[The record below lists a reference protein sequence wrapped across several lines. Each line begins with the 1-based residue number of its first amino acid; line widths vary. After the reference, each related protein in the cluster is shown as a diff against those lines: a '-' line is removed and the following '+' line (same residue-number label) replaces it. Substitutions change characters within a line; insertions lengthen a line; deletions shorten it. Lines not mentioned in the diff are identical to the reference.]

1 VERSFAQEMAGL
13 PRAPNFSV
21 LELKLYTEGHVWGAG
36 ALVLEVL
43 MICPPVQTLK
53 LELLDDLVILFYFT
67 LPIPMQFFL
76 YISTIY
82 NIIIIIQI
90 SISI

>member
-13 PRAPNFSV
+13 PREPNFSV

-43 MICPPVQTLK
+43 MICPPVQTLR
-53 LELLDDLVILFYFT
+53 LELLHDLVILFYFT
-67 LPIPMQFFL
+67 LPIPMHFL
-76 YISTIY
+76 YILTIY